1 VESAAVDT
9 ALRWIVLAP
18 LLGAAGN
25 GLLNRRLPRRLVG
38 LVACGTVAL
47 SFVLAVRLFLR
58 LLQLPPAERILTDS
72 LGAWF
77 SLGRLTVDL
86 GFSMDQL
93 GAVMA
98 LVVTGVSFLIHVYS
112 LGYMA
117 HDAGFQRF
125 FAYMNLFVFFM
136 LTLVLGENL
145 LLLFVG
151 WEGVGLCS
159 YLLISF
165 WFGEEANAAAG
176 KKAFVVNRIG
186 DFGFLI
192 GIFLIGTTLLPHLG
206 AGEGLFSFGTLAAHR
221 DLLAPVATAVGLLL
235 FLGATG
241 KSAQIPLY
249 IWLPDAMAGPTPVS
263 ALIHAATM
271 VTAGVYMLARLHFI
285 YVMSPTAM
293 LVVAIVGAATALF
306 SATIAL
312 AQNDIKRVLA
322 YSTVSQLGYMVLAC
336 GVGAFA
342 AGIFHLM
349 THAFFKALLFLGSGS
364 VIHAMSN
371 TQDMRV
377 MGGLR
382 RALPITFWTF
392 LAATLAIA
400 GIFPLAGFF
409 SKDEI
414 LWRAFSSGVGGHVLW
429 VVGFLAAGL
438 TAFYMMRL
446 VVLTFFGRNR
456 ASEKVREHIHE
467 SPPTMTVPLVV
478 LAILSV
484 VGGWIG
490 WPHVLGGSNRFAQ
503 WLEPVFHGGAAAASA
518 PAPGGALGETAA
530 LLHQALVET
539 PHAVGRGLTEGLQ
552 EWILMLAS
560 LGIGLLGLAF
570 GYWLYARRIRIVER
584 LRSLAGG
591 ALYRLVANKY
601 YVDEAYEAVFI
612 KPGYALSRR
621 VLWKWIDAGLIDGL
635 LVNGSALCV
644 AIAGAVLRL
653 FQNGMIRFYAYI
665 FVLGVTA
672 FVLYLTLAT

>member
-1 VESAAVDT
+1 V
-9 ALRWIVLAP
+9 AP
-18 LLGAAGN
+18 MPREVAG
-25 GLLNRRLPRRLVG
+25 
-38 LVACGTVAL
+38 GT
-47 SFVLAVRLFLR
+47 
-58 LLQLPPAERILTDS
+58 
-72 LGAWF
+72 
-77 SLGRLTVDL
+77 
-86 GFSMDQL
+86 
-93 GAVMA
+93 
-98 LVVTGVSFLIHVYS
+98 
-112 LGYMA
+112 
-117 HDAGFQRF
+117 
-125 FAYMNLFVFFM
+125 
-136 LTLVLGENL
+136 LTLIT
-145 LLLFVG
+145 LLLFV
-151 WEGVGLCS
+151 
-159 YLLISF
+159 
-165 WFGEEANAAAG
+165 
-176 KKAFVVNRIG
+176 
-186 DFGFLI
+186 
-192 GIFLIGTTLLPHLG
+192 
-206 AGEGLFSFGTLAAHR
+206 
-221 DLLAPVATAVGLLL
+221 
-235 FLGATG
+235 GATG

-371 TQDMRV
+371 AQDMRV

-490 WPHVLGGSNRFAQ
+490 WPHVLGGSNRFEQ
-503 WLEPVFHGGAAAASA
+503 WLGPVFHGEAAVPGA
-518 PAPGGALGETAA
+518 PAPGGPLGETAA

-539 PHAVGRGLTEGLQ
+539 PHAVGQGITEGLQ

-560 LGIGLLGLAF
+560 LGIGLLGLAL

-601 YVDEAYEAVFI
+601 YVDEAYEAIFI

-644 AIAGAVLRL
+644 ALAGAVLRL